1 MNIKNIFI
9 TTSLSVMFGY
19 YSIYNI
25 FNYLHDIKDKL
36 NEITILE
43 KKLEETTTK
52 YKELSFEF
60 TNITC
65 EINMLSKKV
74 IELENKHFLFY
85 SNYNFVNSIYSSP
98 EDILVVD
105 KDNDTT
111 HYDSDNVNTDE
122 TSSSVFNELND
133 ANLDHVN
140 FDDIDLELSHE
151 NIEKKNILDY
161 DCIEIINDLEKN
173 SIKLTPCSSRTN
185 SFASLDNKPRSSSVS
200 DVNWSGLTKKFL
212 FG

>member
-43 KKLEETTTK
+43 KKLEETTNK

-65 EINMLSKKV
+65 EINILSKKV

-98 EDILVVD
+98 EDILFVD

-173 SIKLTPCSSRTN
+173 SIKLTPCSSRN